1 MSEHQGSGMV
11 TGLLIGA
18 VVGAGLALLLA
29 PASGSE
35 TRRRLKAKAQD
46 LGNKANALGES
57 AAAGSDSAREGAG
70 GRDTK
75 VVVAPPVPAV
85 KSRAHRPAT
94 GHKSYP
100 PSGAVAPDA
109 HRWPSRTHPS
119 T

>member
-46 LGNKANALGES
+46 FGNKANALGES
-57 AAAGSDSAREGAG
+57 ARDTFDEVGNTVREGTRELGQAMKD
-70 GRDTK
+70 GRDAFQKT
-75 VVVAPPVPAV
+75 AEEPVTPGRRV
-85 KSRAHRPAT
+85 
-94 GHKSYP
+94 
-100 PSGAVAPDA
+100 
-109 HRWPSRTHPS
+109 
-119 T
+119 